1 MPGDVVSSPGF
12 FMSNPSIQLRKLQPS
27 DLHFLLQI
35 ETDPE
40 NLPFSGAEQL
50 PTVSELEAYLN
61 SEHDIVLHDQLR
73 LVIEFESNPVGFVDL
88 FDVNFLHLKASVGII
103 IGKEF
108 RRQGLAEAALR
119 GLQEYAR
126 QQKIQILWAKCHSL
140 NAPSVNLFKK
150 SGFQIFDEQDQCI
163 SLKLLL

>member
-1 MPGDVVSSPGF
+1 
-12 FMSNPSIQLRKLQPS
+12 
-27 DLHFLLQI
+27 
-35 ETDPE
+35 
-40 NLPFSGAEQL
+40 
-50 PTVSELEAYLN
+50 
-61 SEHDIVLHDQLR
+61 
-73 LVIEFESNPVGFVDL
+73 
-88 FDVNFLHLKASVGII
+88 LKASVGII

-150 SGFQIFDEQDQCI
+150 SGFQIVDEQDQCI
-163 SLKLLL
+163 YLKLLL